1 MKKIKIIALFILTI
15 IFICSTTGCKNAN
28 EYLSRKPIA
37 QAVLIGVRVNNP
49 EPDREML
56 LTSITDTIK
65 SRGVLIVVRVD
76 GKPEIVLIMDF
87 SDLNREA
94 EVNPDKFKK
103 DVIKYAEQAV
113 DAILS
118 LAKAENPEA
127 DIWDAIKLGTG
138 MLSSYKDYDKRMT
151 IFDNG
156 LPTTGDLNFQNNLID
171 IKYDIILS
179 DLSTRKGMP
188 NLQGLSEAAVDW
200 NLLGKTQEPQQPLTD
215 RQEENLKMFWKNL
228 LESYG
233 ATVEISDRPSTA
245 KPLDKSD
252 YPRVSVINII
262 VDAPL
267 YYEPKE
273 AEQIVQESKRD
284 RTTAASIPNEE
295 PVAEVKMF
303 NQPYMLTET
312 ILGFIENTADFRSPE
327 ADVYEILTPIAEYL
341 IQHADTSI
349 LIFGSTAGD
358 EPSKKSY
365 KLSEDRAEKVRQTL
379 ISLGVDPNQLYA
391 IGLSCE
397 DPYHIKGVGT
407 SGELASQNRK
417 VVLMDIE
424 SEMAKTILHN
434 AKT

>member
-1 MKKIKIIALFILTI
+1 MKKIKIIALVILTI
-15 IFICSTTGCKNAN
+15 IIICSTTGCNTVN
-28 EYLSRKPIA
+28 EYLSMKPIA

-56 LTSITDTIK
+56 LTSITDTVK

-118 LAKAENPEA
+118 LTKAENPEA

-215 RQEENLKMFWKNL
+215 RQEENLKLFWKNL